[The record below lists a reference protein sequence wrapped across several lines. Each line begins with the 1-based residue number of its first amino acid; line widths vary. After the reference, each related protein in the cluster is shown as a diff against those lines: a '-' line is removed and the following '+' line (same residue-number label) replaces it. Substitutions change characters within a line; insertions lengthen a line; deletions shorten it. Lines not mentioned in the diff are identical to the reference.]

1 MTADNIAFD
10 SPALIA
16 GVLAD
21 EPTPQPLDSDFEDTV
36 ITLTDEDG
44 VGHDFE
50 IAEILEVEQ
59 PGQPGVFL
67 QYALLLPY
75 LLAGQEPAEDEEVL
89 VMRFIAD
96 NDEMPFEFID
106 DDAEFEAVVAVLEQT
121 VGFEKAE

>member
-1 MTADNIAFD
+1 MTADKFA

-21 EPTPQPLDSDFEDTV
+21 EPTPQPLNSDFEDTDV
-36 ITLTDEDG
+36 VTLVDEDG

-59 PGQPGVFL
+59 PDQPGVFR

-75 LLAGQEPAEDEEVL
+75 LQAGQEPAEDEEVL
-89 VMRFIAD
+89 VMRFVAD

-106 DDAEFEAVVAVLEQT
+106 DDAEFEAVVAVLEQSPDYK
-121 VGFEKAE
+121 KAE